1 MARILYG
8 VSGQGFGHSSRAR
21 EILTHLEKGGHDVKV
36 ISYGAGYKNLKED
49 FDVKEVNGL
58 KLIYENNTVNYVKT
72 FVDGFLKA
80 PKTLRSV
87 NKTISLTSKFKPHV
101 VFSDFEPISSAVSN
115 IKRLPLISID
125 NQHRITN
132 TKIDYPEKY
141 EKSAITTKA
150 IIKAMILN
158 AKAYLVADFVQS
170 KPKNKKTFLFPPIL
184 RKEILEAKSQDGDYV
199 LVYLTSVYKDIIEN
213 LKGINKKFIIYGL
226 GKDKKIDKN
235 IILKKSSRE
244 GFTRD
249 LAGSGGVI
257 ANAGLT
263 LMTEALYLGKP
274 YLAVPVKAQFEQV
287 LNAYNLEKEGY
298 GKYWDE
304 LNRERVESFLFNE
317 DRYKNNLKKYKK
329 EDNSKILNKIDELL
343 EIY

>member
-8 VSGQGFGHSSRAR
+8 VSGQGFGHASRAR
-21 EILTHLEKGGHDVKV
+21 EILTHLEKRGHDVKI
-36 ISYGAGYKNLKED
+36 ISYGSGYKNLKDD
-49 FDVKEVNGL
+49 FDIQKVNGL
-58 KLIYENNTVNYVKT
+58 SLICENNSVNYVKT

-80 PKTLRSV
+80 PKTLNSI
-87 NKTISLTSKFKPHV
+87 NKTINLARNFKPHV
-101 VFSDFEPISSAVSN
+101 VFSDFEPISSVVSSV
-115 IKRLPLISID
+115 KRLPLISID

-132 TKIDYPEKY
+132 TKIAYPEKY
-141 EKSAITTKA
+141 EKSAITARA
-150 IIKAMILN
+150 IIKAMIWN
-158 AKAYLVADFVQS
+158 ARAYLVADFVQS
-170 KPKNKKTFLFPPIL
+170 KPKDKKTFLFPPIL
-184 RKEILEAKSQDGDYV
+184 RKEILESKPKNGDYV

-226 GKDKKIDKN
+226 GKDKQIDKN
-235 IILKKSSRE
+235 IILKKPSKTT
-244 GFTRD
+244 FVKD
-249 LAGSGGVI
+249 LANSGGVI

-274 YLAVPVKAQFEQV
+274 YLAVPVKSQFEQV

-317 DRYKNNLKKYKK
+317 DRYRKNLKKYKK
-329 EDNSKILNKIDELL
+329 EDNSKILKKIDEIL

>member
-21 EILTHLEKGGHDVKV
+21 EILTHLEKEGHDVK
-36 ISYGAGYKNLKED
+36 IITYGSGYKNLKDD
-49 FDVKEVNGL
+49 FDVSAVNGL
-58 KLIYENNTVNYVKT
+58 SLIYENNSVNYVKT

-80 PKTLRSV
+80 PKTLRSI
-87 NKTISLTSKFKPHV
+87 NNTISLTNKFKPHV
-101 VFSDFEPISSAVSN
+101 VFSDFEPISSFVAN

-141 EKSAITTKA
+141 EKSAMTTKA

-170 KPKNKKTFLFPPIL
+170 KPKDKKTFLFPPIL
-184 RKEILEAKSQDGDYV
+184 RKEILEAKSQEGDYV
-199 LVYLTSVYKDIIEN
+199 LIYLTSVYKDIVES
-213 LKGINKKFIIYGL
+213 LRGVNKKFIVYGL
-226 GKDKKIDKN
+226 DKDKKIDKN
-235 IILKKSSRE
+235 ITLKKSNRE

-249 LAGSGGVI
+249 LAKSGGVI

-274 YLAVPVKAQFEQV
+274 YLAVPVKSQFEQV
-287 LNAYNLEKEGY
+287 LNAYNLEKKGY

-304 LNRERVESFLFNE
+304 LNKERIESFLFNE
-317 DRYKNNLKKYKK
+317 NRYKNNLKKYKR
-329 EDNSKILNKIDELL
+329 EDNSKILKKIDEIL
-343 EIY
+343 EAC